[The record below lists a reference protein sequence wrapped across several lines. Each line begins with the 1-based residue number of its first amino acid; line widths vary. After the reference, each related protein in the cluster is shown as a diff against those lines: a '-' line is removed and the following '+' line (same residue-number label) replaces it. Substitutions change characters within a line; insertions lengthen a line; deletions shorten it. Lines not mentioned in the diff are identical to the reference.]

1 MIPPIKPA
9 FTSFAKYAPIIPG
22 ANPGLSA
29 ILNAIYPPNIG
40 MNKAKPAAPI
50 WFSLANQPVSGTA
63 ACPLKVTDK
72 ANNIPPATTN
82 GII

>member
-50 WFSLANQPVSGTA
+50 
-63 ACPLKVTDK
+63 
-72 ANNIPPATTN
+72 
-82 GII
+82 